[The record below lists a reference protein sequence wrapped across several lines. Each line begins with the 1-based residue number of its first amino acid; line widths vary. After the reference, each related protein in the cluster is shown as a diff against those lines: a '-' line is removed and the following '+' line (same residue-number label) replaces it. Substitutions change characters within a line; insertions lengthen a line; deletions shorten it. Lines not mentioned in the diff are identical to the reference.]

1 MARKKEKI
9 SIRILLL
16 FCLFGSTVLGQK
28 PSYINPGLLSASTT
42 LSPAVMLNRSEVNYY
57 VTGFL
62 EGRIDK
68 RISLRGELH
77 YMLGNAN
84 DKFLKNNLRTTFG
97 LQYGIPF
104 GNFELHAG
112 FAPGFSVMQ
121 SNVDPSN
128 TEFVPSAQFNVGAR
142 FYVWKFFHFFTNISY
157 IHSKMNNLDRV
168 NGMSDELMF
177 SVGLGLNFQVL
188 KKYRQHE

>member
-9 SIRILLL
+9 SVRILFV
-16 FCLFGSTVLGQK
+16 FCLFGSTVLGQR
-28 PSYINPGLLSASTT
+28 PSYINPGLISASTT
-42 LSPAVMLNRSEVNYY
+42 LSPAIMLNRSEANYY

-62 EGRIDK
+62 EGRIHK
-68 RISLRGELH
+68 RISFRGELH

-84 DKFLKNNLRTTFG
+84 DKFLKNNLRSTFG
-97 LQYGIPF
+97 IQYGIPF

-112 FAPGFSVMQ
+112 FAPGFSIMQ
-121 SNVDPSN
+121 SNFNSSN
-128 TEFVPSAQFNVGAR
+128 TEFVPSVQFNFGAR

-157 IHSKMNNLDRV
+157 IHSKMNNLDRIS
-168 NGMSDELMF
+168 GMSDELMF

-188 KKYRQHE
+188 KKYRQQQ